1 MPYVNARDMLARARQ
16 GHYAVGQFNLNN
28 LECIRTFMEAAEE
41 THSPIILGVS
51 GNIAKAMGGYKL
63 IADVTRDFIDALNI
77 TVPVCL
83 HADHGTFEQALS
95 AAESGFTSVMYD
107 GSHDG
112 MAENI
117 RRTRYLAELCHSCG
131 LTLETEVGAVAG
143 EEDGVSSRGECA
155 SPEDCRIMAE
165 LGVDLLAAGIGNV
178 HGAYPSDWAGLDFAL
193 LREIRRVTGEVPLVL
208 HGGSGI
214 SEGMIQQAI
223 TEGICKINVNTECR
237 EAFDG
242 ATCQFVQDGSAAADR
257 NHTRL
262 ITMTPGLRAVKAKCI
277 EKMTLFGCI
286 GTA

>member
-28 LECIRTFMEAAEE
+28 LECIRAFMEAAEE

-112 MAENI
+112 IEENL
-117 RRTRYLAELCHSCG
+117 RRTRHLAELCHSRG

-143 EEDGVSSRGECA
+143 VEDGVSSHGECA
-155 SPEDCRIMAE
+155 SPEDCRVMAE
-165 LGVDLLAAGIGNV
+165 IGVDLLAAGIGNV
-178 HGAYPSDWAGLDFAL
+178 HGAYPADWAGLDFGL
-193 LREIRRVTGEVPLVL
+193 LDEIRRVTGDTPLVL

-214 SEGMIQQAI
+214 PEAMLREAI
-223 TEGICKINVNTECR
+223 RLGVCKINVNTECR
-237 EAFDG
+237 EAFDE
-242 ATCQFVQDGSAAADR
+242 ATCRFVREGGAEADR
-257 NHTRL
+257 NHTQL
-262 ITMTPGLRAVKAKCI
+262 ITMVHGLRAVKARCV
-277 EKMTLFGCI
+277 EKMQLFGCI
-286 GTA
+286 GKA